1 LTVVEKDTLQAV
13 LTNSF
18 FNGETVVDAIEI
30 KRDEINGVG
39 LQKPAHA
46 ENIFVVNPNITGL
59 TAATVARTT
68 LTGIGVKTEVKPFF
82 LYDVHRR
89 HLFYAYSR
97 LHG

>member
-1 LTVVEKDTLQAV
+1 LEAVEKDTLQV
-13 LTNSF
+13 VFPHSF
-18 FNGETVVDAIEI
+18 FDGETVVDAIEI
-30 KRDEINGVG
+30 LRDEINGGG

-68 LTGIGVKTEVKPFF
+68 LTGIGVKTKVKSFF
-82 LYDVHRR
+82 LHDVHRW